1 MLIDT
6 HCHLDAAE
14 FDTDRSEVIR
24 HALEAGVQAIVIPAV
39 ERANF
44 AVVRELAGQVAGGAY
59 ALGIHPLYVQR
70 ADDADL
76 DALRDAIRQS
86 LGDPRFVA
94 IGEIGLDFF
103 VPEIAS
109 GEPRARQERFYA
121 AQLAMAAEFKLP
133 VLLHVRKS
141 QDILLKYLRR
151 HERIGGIAHAF
162 NGSAQQAQAF
172 VEQGFALGLGGAM
185 TYERA
190 LQIRRHA
197 TEVDLRHLV
206 LETDAPDIPGLAA
219 SAAAA
224 QPAWRAGPHRPGA
237 GRTAR
242 YHAGAGGAG
251 DHGQCAAGVAAAVGR
266 DPGRR
271 LMPGDRSPTPY
282 AGRLLIDH

>member
-206 LETDAPDIPGLAA
+206 LETDAPDIPRPGCIRRSGATGLASWPA
-219 SAAAA
+219 SPRCWPDCAVSRRRR
-224 QPAWRAGPHRPGA
+224 WRRRPRPMRCGCCRGCRPRSWPTTDA
-237 GRTAR
+237 GRPLTDALCRATA
-242 YHAGAGGAG
+242 H
-251 DHGQCAAGVAAAVGR
+251 
-266 DPGRR
+266 
-271 LMPGDRSPTPY
+271 
-282 AGRLLIDH
+282 